1 MHRILICATC
11 LFVVSALPGCMGG
24 ARVIR
29 QDAASGVV
37 VIPENTNVFPT
48 YYQDAAVEAI
58 RREHGPN
65 VEIAWGKGEEVVV
78 GQETRNEQVVDRR
91 VRGDEKKPAG
101 EVVRNTNVTTTTD
114 KKEYR
119 LEYRV
124 NVPGAFN
131 GGVIQTSG
139 LSRPVNSGM
148 GSLSPTGGAPVR
160 NGLGNPNPSM
170 NLEPVPTSGFGNPTF
185 GNR

>member
-48 YYQDAAVEAI
+48 YYQNAAVEAI

-91 VRGDEKKPAG
+91 VRGDDKKPGG
-101 EVVRNTNVTTTTD
+101 ELVKNTNVTTTTD

-124 NVPGAFN
+124 SAPGSFN
-131 GGVIQTSG
+131 SGLIQTGG
-139 LSRPVNSGM
+139 LSRPLNG
-148 GSLSPTGGAPVR
+148 GSNGLSPTGGAPVR
-160 NGLGNPNPSM
+160 NGLSNQNSSM
-170 NLEPVPTSGFGNPTF
+170 NLDPVPTGLGSSPTF